1 MATELARW
9 SGANLIEEARKEM
22 EDVFRR
28 FFGPIE
34 KVKGEEKLAAWS
46 PRVDVSE
53 TDTEFVVVADI
64 PGVDPKDVEVTI
76 HEGVL
81 SFKGEKKEEREEKNK
96 NYHKMERFVGSFFRQ
111 IPLPVGADEEKVT
124 ATFANGT
131 ITVHVPKK
139 PGTLPRRVEVK
150 PAK

>member
-1 MATELARW
+1 MATEVARW

-28 FFGPIE
+28 LFGPMERI
-34 KVKGEEKLAAWS
+34 KEEDKLAAWS

-53 TDTEFVVVADI
+53 NDNEFLVVADI

-81 SFKGEKKEEREEKNK
+81 SFKGEKKEEREEKKK
-96 NYHKMERFVGSFFRQ
+96 NYHKMERFVGTFFRQ
-111 IPLPVGADEEKVT
+111 IPLPAGADEEKVT
-124 ATFANGT
+124 ETFANGT

-139 PGTLPRRVEVK
+139 PGTQPRRVEVRPVK
-150 PAK
+150 

>member
-1 MATELARW
+1 MATEVARW
-9 SGANLIEEARKEM
+9 TGANLIEEARKEM

-28 FFGPIE
+28 LFGPIE
-34 KVKGEEKLAAWS
+34 KVKGEDKLAAWS

-53 TDTEFVVVADI
+53 TDNEFVVVADI
-64 PGVDPKDVEVTI
+64 PGVEPKDVEVTI

-96 NYHKMERFVGSFFRQ
+96 NYHRMERFVGSFFRQ
-111 IPLPVGADEEKVT
+111 IPLPAGADEEKVT
-124 ATFANGT
+124 ATFNNGT

-139 PGTLPRRVEVK
+139 PGMKPRRVEVK
-150 PAK
+150 PVK